1 VWKTHIPP
9 RRLWAALD
17 IHGRAE
23 WWHYLVIAVLAL
35 IIVGLIAGVI
45 YVFKKKRENREMVHD
60 KIVRRNGGVVADP

>member
-1 VWKTHIPP
+1 LI
-9 RRLWAALD
+9 
-17 IHGRAE
+17 
-23 WWHYLVIAVLAL
+23 IAVLAL